1 MSNSKTFD
9 DRFNAWKNGANYW
22 KDIRG
27 IDLYGN
33 TQSQPESQPDMT
45 HEEMQVLNRQA
56 NSIINEYT
64 NKYDNGKDGY
74 TLPEVT
80 VTTDYPHRDRVYNIA
95 DNSNSN
101 FVSRLKDENR
111 KTIPNWEED
120 GQISTHKMGYAD
132 NVAFPMIQE
141 QNGELYD
148 YTNPKYN
155 KNWKDAYDNAVKN
168 GDAIKFETEGDARYF
183 TEHYKTHYK
192 GFDKYDNGK
201 DNQQPDIPSRRLR
214 KYISSQ
220 EGSDFVGQN
229 RKFHGDAVGAKYK
242 EVRNTVGNDI
252 WNKLPQNSK
261 EALTSYYYN
270 IKPSSFKPTANAL
283 RKWHQTGDDNEMYKV
298 RDSINIGLNQ
308 KGMRGLRSRRID
320 ERGWLMEG
328 FKPKSKTLKQVEGL
342 QNDIQ
347 NQIMPRQPQQISTMP
362 LDTPYKQPMTSQ
374 FILPPIVDMLGA
386 IQNDQ
391 QLPLQLFNR

>member
-64 NKYDNGKDGY
+64 NKYDNGKD
-74 TLPEVT
+74 
-80 VTTDYPHRDRVYNIA
+80 
-95 DNSNSN
+95 
-101 FVSRLKDENR
+101 
-111 KTIPNWEED
+111 
-120 GQISTHKMGYAD
+120 
-132 NVAFPMIQE
+132 
-141 QNGELYD
+141 
-148 YTNPKYN
+148 
-155 KNWKDAYDNAVKN
+155 
-168 GDAIKFETEGDARYF
+168 
-183 TEHYKTHYK
+183 
-192 GFDKYDNGK
+192 
-201 DNQQPDIPSRRLR
+201 NQQPDIPSRRLR

-229 RKFHGDAVGAKYK
+229 RKFHGDAVGAKYN

-270 IKPSSFKPTANAL
+270 IKPSSFAPTANAL

-298 RDSINIGLNQ
+298 RDSINVGLNQ

-347 NQIMPRQPQQISTMP
+347 NQIMPRQPQQISAMP

-374 FILPPIVDMLGA
+374 SILPPIVDMLGA

>member
-64 NKYDNGKDGY
+64 NRHDEVPQYSDGKDG
-74 TLPEVT
+74 
-80 VTTDYPHRDRVYNIA
+80 
-95 DNSNSN
+95 
-101 FVSRLKDENR
+101 
-111 KTIPNWEED
+111 
-120 GQISTHKMGYAD
+120 
-132 NVAFPMIQE
+132 
-141 QNGELYD
+141 
-148 YTNPKYN
+148 
-155 KNWKDAYDNAVKN
+155 
-168 GDAIKFETEGDARYF
+168 
-183 TEHYKTHYK
+183 
-192 GFDKYDNGK
+192 
-201 DNQQPDIPSRRLR
+201 PSRRLR

-252 WNKLPQNSK
+252 WNKLPQNSR

-298 RDSINIGLNQ
+298 RDSINVGLNQ

-374 FILPPIVDMLGA
+374 SILPPIVDMLGA